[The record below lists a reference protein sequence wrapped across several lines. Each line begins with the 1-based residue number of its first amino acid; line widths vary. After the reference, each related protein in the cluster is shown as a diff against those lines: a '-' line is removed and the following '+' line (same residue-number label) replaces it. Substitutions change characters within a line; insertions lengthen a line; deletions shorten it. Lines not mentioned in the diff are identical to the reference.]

1 MGPAPRMWSL
11 RWDSLVQK
19 AQRGWVCST
28 LLFRFSSLATV
39 RLLVDPLRF
48 PKGDLAVRGWVKSWA
63 CLLLTRSAGAQV
75 SDQFLYDLSTILA
88 SLLQIL
94 VVGSSELEFDTY
106 STTLGKLLNFLEPKF
121 PGLQSEDK

>member
-1 MGPAPRMWSL
+1 M
-11 RWDSLVQK
+11 
-19 AQRGWVCST
+19 
-28 LLFRFSSLATV
+28 
-39 RLLVDPLRF
+39 
-48 PKGDLAVRGWVKSWA
+48 
-63 CLLLTRSAGAQV
+63 